1 MSRFSLVDRTGELVG
16 GRYQIIKEVGRGGQS
31 IVYLARD
38 VQYGDQVAIKVLKGE
53 FAEDAEARE
62 RMFREA
68 QAIMRLQGTAA
79 IRVLD
84 QQWTNDGAPA
94 LVQEFLL
101 GKELEDYLLN
111 MEDQGYRASVKW
123 VVEVLDPVVRT
134 LEMAHGMG
142 IVHRDLK
149 PQNIFLMNPEVGGG
163 VRLLDFGF
171 AKFQRARGLTAA
183 NMVAGSPSY
192 IAPEAWQGRKDLQD
206 HRMDVYGMA
215 AVIFRSVAGR
225 VPFVG
230 KDMIAL
236 LKEVTTA
243 ERPSLHAL
251 RPDLPKDVDEWVR
264 MALAIDPNQRFVRI
278 QGMWGAFRGIV
289 GH

>member
-1 MSRFSLVDRTGELVG
+1 MSRFSLVDRTGEVVG

-38 VQYGDQVAIKVLKGE
+38 VRDGDQVAIKVLKGE

-68 QAIMRLQGTAA
+68 QAIMRLHGTSA

-84 QQWTNDGAPA
+84 QVWTQDGAPA
-94 LVQEFLL
+94 LVQEFLV
-101 GKELEDYLLN
+101 GQELEDCLLN

-123 VVEVLDPVVRT
+123 VVEVLDPVVST
-134 LEMAHGMG
+134 LDMAHQVG
-142 IVHRDLK
+142 IIHRDLK
-149 PQNIFLMNPEVGGG
+149 PQNIFLMSAEVGGG

-171 AKFQRARGLTAA
+171 AKLQRSKGLTAE

-192 IAPEAWQGRKDLQD
+192 IAPEAWMGRKDLQD

-225 VPFVG
+225 VPFLA
-230 KDMIAL
+230 KDMVGI
-236 LKEVTTA
+236 LKAVTQA
-243 ERPSLHAL
+243 ERPSLHEL
-251 RPDLPKDVDEWVR
+251 RPDLPPDIDDWVK
-264 MALAIDPNQRFVRI
+264 MALAISPDERFVRI
-278 QGMWGAFRGIV
+278 KGMWGAFRGIV

>member
-16 GRYQIIKEVGRGGQS
+16 DRYQIISEVGRGGQS
-31 IVYLARD
+31 IVYRARD
-38 VQYGDQVAIKVLKGE
+38 VRYGDEVAIKVLKGE
-53 FAEDAEARE
+53 FADDAEARE

-68 QAIMRLQGTAA
+68 QAIMRLHGTAA

-84 QQWTNDGAPA
+84 QQWTHDGALC
-94 LVQEFLL
+94 LVQEFLV
-101 GKELEDYLLN
+101 GKELEDALHD

-123 VVEVLDPVVRT
+123 VVEILDPVVRT
-134 LEMAHGMG
+134 LESAHQMG

-149 PQNIFLMNPEVGGG
+149 PQNIFLMSPEVGGG

-171 AKFQRARGLTAA
+171 AKFQRIRGLTAE

-206 HRMDVYGMA
+206 HRMDIYGMA

-225 VPFVG
+225 VPFIA
-230 KDMIAL
+230 KDMVGL
-236 LKEVTTA
+236 LKAVTTS

-251 RPDLPKDVDEWVR
+251 RPDLPPEIDDWVK
-264 MALAIDPNQRFVRI
+264 MALAVDPNQRFVKI
-278 QGMWGAFRGIV
+278 LGMWGAFRGIV
-289 GH
+289 GC